1 MIRAILIVRLGALG
15 DIIHAL
21 PMAAALRARF
31 PEARMDWVV
40 DERYRDVL
48 DLVPILDRRIVLRTT
63 SAALVARLTELRRV
77 LALERYDVAI
87 DVQGL
92 LKSSVVARL
101 SGATRVLGFSSA
113 HLRERSAGV
122 FYTERHQPVDPAA
135 HVIHKNLSLAGALG
149 SDVSRISFPLEAPF
163 PESVGT
169 VSPDASNT
177 GFVVLNPG
185 AGWPNKRWPP
195 ERFSA
200 VARWLRDT
208 LGLRA
213 VIAWGPGDEALA
225 RAIVEGADGAAEL
238 SSPTTIST
246 LASML
251 RQARLMVAGD
261 TGPAHLA
268 AALGTPVVGLYG
280 PTDPDRN
287 GPWLREDV
295 TVSRFSR
302 CRCRYRRR
310 CRMVGWCLG
319 EATVDDVTAAIRER
333 LGT

>member
-1 MIRAILIVRLGALG
+1 
-15 DIIHAL
+15 
-21 PMAAALRARF
+21 
-31 PEARMDWVV
+31 
-40 DERYRDVL
+40 
-48 DLVPILDRRIVLRTT
+48 
-63 SAALVARLTELRRV
+63 
-77 LALERYDVAI
+77 
-87 DVQGL
+87 
-92 LKSSVVARL
+92 
-101 SGATRVLGFSSA
+101 
-113 HLRERSAGV
+113 
-122 FYTERHQPVDPAA
+122 
-135 HVIHKNLSLAGALG
+135 
-149 SDVSRISFPLEAPF
+149 
-163 PESVGT
+163 
-169 VSPDASNT
+169 
-177 GFVVLNPG
+177 VVLNPG

-195 ERFSA
+195 QRFSA

-208 LGLRA
+208 LGLHA
-213 VIAWGPGDEALA
+213 VVAWGPGDEALA
-225 RAIVEGADGAAEL
+225 RAVVDGAGGAAEL
-238 SSPTTIST
+238 SPPTTIPT